1 MKKLL
6 NSKFLFILIF
16 FLPFL
21 LFLREQNLIQINNYD
36 IINILSFQIL
46 IIFIIFLFIFLLKF
60 IFSKN
65 LVNFDGLLLSISIT
79 YFLSFFFEDLKFKD
93 FFENVIFSGFLF
105 SIIIF
110 SIILIVIFFITYN
123 ILNSNKLK
131 NKFYNFLLIFIILNY
146 GYITLNFFKFFSQK
160 DIINYQTEAFDLD
173 EIKIVNSNNN
183 IDIYFIVLD
192 GMISLEYAEKN
203 GVIKNKNKIIRQLE
217 YLKGNYIF
225 NSISNYP
232 TTHLSLQS
240 ILNLNY
246 PITEKSKKYSSY
258 KNFFPNTLINDY
270 EKLPITF
277 LNNKFNRK
285 FYWTGN
291 NYQYCKSNA
300 YEPNMCGKQKKLIHY
315 LNSLE
320 IFYEKSLLDFLI
332 RRINN
337 KSLNK
342 LGIQSTFE
350 ILNDNNLKFFKQI
363 DFNNKN
369 FFFMHLMKPH
379 APFNVDKNCNS
390 INTKGRYE
398 DNYKCT
404 LNLIKKFVKN
414 INLLSEKQKIIIFSG
429 DHGYALNKND
439 QQIIKDEENDT
450 IDHKIDRSKIFNLV
464 FYPKK
469 CKNKMDTS
477 IVKSPVNL
485 SRFAYNCAEDINL
498 KYLPNK
504 YYFTYYETHKNWG
517 KVELLIKD

>member
-1 MKKLL
+1 MKKVL
-6 NSKFLFILIF
+6 NSKFLFVLIF
-16 FLPFL
+16 FLPFF
-21 LFLREQNLIQINNYD
+21 LFLRNQNLIQINNYD
-36 IINILSFQIL
+36 IINIFSFQIL
-46 IIFIIFLFIFLLKF
+46 IIFIIFLFLFLLKL

-65 LVNFDGLLLSISIT
+65 SVNFDGLLLSTSIT
-79 YFLSFFFEDLKFKD
+79 YFLSFFFEGLKFKK
-93 FFENVIFSGFLF
+93 FFENIIFSGFLF
-105 SIIIF
+105 SFIMY
-110 SIILIVIFFITYN
+110 SIILITIFFITYN

-131 NKFYNFLLIFIILNY
+131 NNFFNFLFIFVILNY
-146 GYITLNFFKFFSQK
+146 GYIGLNFYKFFTQK
-160 DIINYQTEAFDLD
+160 DSINYHTEIFDID
-173 EIKIVNSNNN
+173 KIKTVNSNSN
-183 IDIYFIVLD
+183 IDIYFIILD
-192 GMISLEYAEKN
+192 GMISLEYAEQN
-203 GVIKNKNKIIRQLE
+203 DVIKDKEKIIKKFEFLR
-217 YLKGNYIF
+217 GNYIP

-240 ILNLNY
+240 ILNLDY

-291 NYQYCKSNA
+291 DYQYCKSNA
-300 YEPNMCGKQKKLIHY
+300 YEPNMCGKQKKLIHF

-320 IFYEKSLLDFLI
+320 VFYEKSLLDFFI
-332 RRINN
+332 RRVNN

-342 LGIQSTFE
+342 SGIQSTFE
-350 ILNDNNLKFFKQI
+350 ILNDNNLKFFKKI
-363 DFNNKN
+363 DFSNKN

-379 APFNVDKNCNS
+379 EPFNVDKNCDS
-390 INTKGRYE
+390 VNTKGRYK

-404 LNLIKKFVKN
+404 LYLIEKFVKN
-414 INLLSEKQKIIIFSG
+414 INLLSEKKKIIIFSG
-429 DHGYALNKND
+429 DHGYALNKKN
-439 QQIIKDEENDT
+439 QQIIKDEKNET
-450 IDHKIDRSKIFNLV
+450 IDYKIDRSKIFNLV
-464 FYPKK
+464 FYPEK
-469 CKNKMDTS
+469 CKNIMDTT

-517 KVELLIKD
+517 KVELLIKE

>member
-1 MKKLL
+1 MKKVL
-6 NSKFLFILIF
+6 NSKFLFVLIF
-16 FLPFL
+16 FLPFF
-21 LFLREQNLIQINNYD
+21 LFLRNQNLIQINNYD

-46 IIFIIFLFIFLLKF
+46 IIFIFFLLIFLFKF

-65 LVNFDGLLLSISIT
+65 SFNFDGLLLSSSIT
-79 YFLSFFFEDLKFKD
+79 YFLSFFFVDLKFKEL
-93 FFENVIFSGFLF
+93 FENIIFSGFLF
-105 SIIIF
+105 SILIY
-110 SIILIVIFFITYN
+110 SIILIAIFFITY
-123 ILNSNKLK
+123 IIFDSNKFK
-131 NKFYNFLLIFIILNY
+131 NNFFNFILIFVILNY
-146 GYITLNFFKFFSQK
+146 GYIGLNFYKFFTQK
-160 DIINYQTEAFDLD
+160 DLVYYNTEIFDID

-183 IDIYFIVLD
+183 IDIYFIILD
-192 GMISLEYAEKN
+192 GMISLEYAEQN
-203 GVIKNKNKIIRQLE
+203 DVIKDKEKIIRKFEFL
-217 YLKGNYIF
+217 GGSYIS

-258 KNFFPNTLINDY
+258 KNFFPNTLINNY

-291 NYQYCKSNA
+291 DYQYCKSNA

-320 IFYEKSLLDFLI
+320 IFYEKNLLDFWI
-332 RRINN
+332 RRVNN

-342 LGIQSTFE
+342 SGIQSTFE
-350 ILNDNNLKFFKQI
+350 ILNDNNLKFFKKI
-363 DFNNKN
+363 DFKNKN

-379 APFNVDKNCNS
+379 DPFNVDKNCNS
-390 INTKGRYE
+390 INTKGSYK
-398 DNYKCT
+398 DNYQCT
-404 LNLIKKFVKN
+404 LYLIEKFIKN
-414 INLLSEKQKIIIFSG
+414 INLISEKQKIILFVG
-429 DHGYALNKND
+429 DHGYALDKND
-439 QQIIKDEENDT
+439 QQIIKDEENQT

-464 FYPKK
+464 FYPEK
-469 CKNKMDTS
+469 CKNKLNTS

-485 SRFAYNCAEDINL
+485 SRFVYNCAENLSL

-504 YYFTYYETHKNWG
+504 YYFTFYETHKNWG
-517 KVELLIKD
+517 NVELLIKE